1 MGQKME
7 VKVENVESV
16 SLQKNQNEDKME
28 VENESH
34 DINITVL
41 NDANMG
47 FHDDELNEEHI
58 VESSKHIELTKD
70 EVTMTMNDLQMELM
84 KHENEKNELEQN
96 DVVQNMDEEQ
106 AQNVDLSFM
115 DVMNNGNNNEK

>member
-1 MGQKME
+1 
-7 VKVENVESV
+7 
-16 SLQKNQNEDKME
+16 ME

-41 NDANMG
+41 NDGNMG
-47 FHDDELNEEHI
+47 FDDDELNEEHI

-84 KHENEKNELEQN
+84 KHKNEKNEEMEQN
-96 DVVQNMDEEQ
+96 DNIQNMDEEQ
-106 AQNVDLSFM
+106 TQNVDLSFM
-115 DVMNNGNNNEK
+115 DVVGNGNNEKIEDVGDEIVGNGNASSHEIVEN